1 MARPP
6 EHDKRSELAKSAV
19 DVLER
24 EGLEISTTRLAE
36 ALGIKRPT
44 LLYHFPTLGDVV
56 EQALRDL
63 LLEQAAYVSGRIAGV
78 EHPLD
83 RLAAQLEAVA
93 EFHRGREARVVFLT
107 QAIAALSGARLAELL
122 EAGSELF
129 AAQRRANVE
138 RIERGIAEGTVA
150 PCDAEALVVLVR
162 ALTDGL
168 MLQRVT
174 GDTEL
179 APVHALLRERL
190 FEPLKRAPKNVGRAR
205 PSQSSIRNEVRSTG
219 GTK

>member
-1 MARPP
+1 MARPT
-6 EHDKRSELAKSAV
+6 EHEKRSQLAEKAV
-19 DVLER
+19 EVLER

-36 ALGIKRPT
+36 ALGVKRPT
-44 LLYHFPTLGDVV
+44 LLYHFPSLGELV

-63 LLEQAAYVSGRIAGV
+63 LLEQAAYVAGRVAEV

-83 RLAAQLEAVA
+83 KLATQLEAVA
-93 EFHRGREARVVFLT
+93 EFHHGREARVVFLS
-107 QAIAALSGARLAELL
+107 QAIAALSGSRLAELL

-138 RIERGIAEGTVA
+138 RIERGVAEGTVA
-150 PCDAEALVVLVR
+150 PCDAEALVALVR
-162 ALTDGL
+162 AVTDGL

-174 GDTEL
+174 SHTEL
-179 APVHALLRERL
+179 APVHAFLRERL
-190 FEPLKRAPKNVGRAR
+190 FEPLKRAPRHVGRSR
-205 PSQSSIRNEVRSTG
+205 PSQSSSRNEARSTG